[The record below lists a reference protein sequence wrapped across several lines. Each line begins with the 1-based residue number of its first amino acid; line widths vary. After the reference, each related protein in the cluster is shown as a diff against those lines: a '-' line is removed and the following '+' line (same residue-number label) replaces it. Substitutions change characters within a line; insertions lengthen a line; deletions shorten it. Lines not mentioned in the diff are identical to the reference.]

1 VLRQVGSHASSD
13 TSGSC
18 ACRVPVPVQEVI
30 DLRALL
36 VGLFA
41 FVLVTQATAAAKSGH
56 AVETDRKAK
65 KERAVRTLESRLA
78 RKIDAANRYRSTIR
92 FFTNHRSLL
101 SSTEHQA
108 NARTA
113 LQRAQRRLARVTRTI
128 EAIRRVLRKRETTRA
143 AARSPRG
150 AICQVFGEFCKQ
162 ALAVAWCESRLEP
175 DAQNGQYLG
184 LFQMGS
190 QERRLFGHGR
200 TARQQAMAA
209 HTYFVHS
216 GRDWSP
222 WSCKP
227 WYGA

>member
-1 VLRQVGSHASSD
+1 M
-13 TSGSC
+13 
-18 ACRVPVPVQEVI
+18 
-30 DLRALL
+30 
-36 VGLFA
+36 
-41 FVLVTQATAAAKSGH
+41 
-56 AVETDRKAK
+56 
-65 KERAVRTLESRLA
+65 RTLESRLA
-78 RKIDAANRYRSTIR
+78 RKFHAANRHRSTIR

-128 EAIRRVLRKRETTRA
+128 EAIRRLLHKREATRA

-150 AICQVFGEFCKQ
+150 AICDVFGQYCKQ

-190 QERRLFGHGR
+190 QERRLFGHGQ
-200 TARQQAMAA
+200 TARQQAIAA

-222 WSCKP
+222 WGCKP
-227 WYGA
+227 WYVT